1 MILIKIFIVIIGFI
15 SFYGVT
21 SLFLEVIRN
30 KILKNREYEI
40 LGLIDLA
47 GGELNKFDVETC
59 LITENWSILSDVP
72 MKERMALHQ
81 FFECM
86 IEYKTPYIYVAD
98 KEGKQLLNVA
108 VSRDFKEAKIE
119 LQKIE

>member
-86 IEYKTPYIYVAD
+86 I
-98 KEGKQLLNVA
+98 
-108 VSRDFKEAKIE
+108 
-119 LQKIE
+119 